1 MSLVVRWVV
10 AVALALLSAPS
21 WAQLHYFTLIDS
33 DSNAATGCSVTLPIS
48 GTVSGIEQRLT
59 ATVSETVTPQV
70 IQFTLENCTNGS
82 FGAPVTLP
90 GTPYPVGL
98 NNGDGGADVVEQA
111 VAANLVAPFGG
122 TVRLY
127 FAAQGPT
134 SDDLL
139 GSVNGPPALFDI
151 QPGGST
157 GIPSLSGWGLLV
169 FALLLFFAL
178 SRHRSHFSASAVSVL
193 LVGTLVGIAWA
204 AGFYLDGQIGDWQ
217 GVPAIGS
224 DAQGDSTPTTDIVTA
239 FAAQEGGNLFF
250 RTDIANAETTPSS
263 NRAPNFTST
272 PITTANVASSYN
284 YAVVTSDPDG
294 NGLTLTAPT
303 LPAWLTFT
311 PGTNGAGT
319 LSGTP
324 SPGDAGPHAVVL
336 RVTDNGTP
344 SLSADQAFTVTVG
357 GATNPA
363 PVLDLNGLAA
373 GIDFAATFIEDG
385 GAVVIVDPAN
395 LTVSDPDSPN
405 LASAMVTITNLLDS
419 GQETLAVS
427 AATVAPNTPITAAFN
442 AATGVLTLSGSAT
455 LTQYQ
460 AALRTVTYNNTAA
473 APTAAPARAISFTVS
488 DGSNSSAPATA
499 TVTVTNVNDAP
510 SFTAANPPAVNED
523 SGPQTVNGWVT
534 AFNTGPADESAQTA
548 LAYTVSNMS
557 NAALFSSLPSVS
569 TNGNLSYTPAS
580 NAFGTATFQVQV
592 QDSGGT
598 ANGGQ
603 DTSAPQ
609 TFTITVNGINDQPSF
624 TASNPPAANENAGAQ
639 TVAGWATFNP
649 GNPQESTQTV
659 LAYTVSNIGNTALFS
674 VQPSVAANGNLTYTP
689 VTGANGTST
698 FSVAVQDNGGT
709 TNGGVDTSAV
719 QTFTIT
725 VNPVNDPPTITG
737 QNLVSTAEDTA
748 RTIAFADLT
757 VTDLDNAY
765 PTGFTLTVSDG
776 ANYTRTGNTIT
787 PALDFAGTLTVPV
800 IVNDGADNSNTFNLS
815 VTVTAVNDAPV
826 NTVPGAQNTG
836 EDVVLVLNAANSNL
850 ISISD
855 VDVGGSDLAVTL
867 SVTTGTLSLSGT
879 AALIFTVGDGA
890 ADATMTFT
898 GALTAINAALNSLS
912 FQPPLDTTGNST
924 LTLTTDDQGNTGAG
938 GGLND
943 IDTVTITITAVND
956 APVIANLAGDTLAYT
971 QGEPASVIDQND
983 DASAS
988 DIDSTDFDTGTLTVS
1003 LPVGVVT
1010 TEDQLGIRNQ
1020 GSAAGQIGVNVFDVT
1035 YSGVT
1040 IGSFSGGAGGG
1051 NLVVTFNNPSADATA
1066 VSALLRN
1073 ITYLNSNNTNPSTT
1087 ARTARFVLT
1096 DGDGGTSIDYDTTI
1110 TVALN
1115 DPPVVTTNG
1124 GVTAFTENGPAVIV
1138 DGALTVTD
1146 TNDTDLESATV
1157 TITNLLNAGV
1167 ETLSATTGGTAI
1179 TATYAAPTLTL
1190 TGTDT
1195 VANYQ
1200 TVLRSVTYN
1209 NTSQNPNEA
1218 ARIIRFVAN
1227 DGSADSAAATKT
1239 VSVTGVNDAPSFTA
1253 SNPPAVNEDVGGQSV
1268 ANWATFSPGPADES
1282 TQTVLNYTVSGVS
1295 NAALFSVQPAV
1306 DSTGSLTYT
1315 PAANANGTSNFTVT
1329 VRDNGGTA
1337 NGGVDTS
1344 TAQTFVI
1351 TVNPVNDAP
1360 SFTPGS
1366 NQTVNEDAP
1375 AQSVA
1380 WATAINDGDPELTQ
1394 TLTFNVSNDNNALFS
1409 TQPAINPAGTLTYT
1423 PAANANGS
1431 ATITVTLSDNGD
1443 TANGGVNTSA
1453 SQSFTITVN
1462 AVNDPPVAQNKTGF
1476 SAQANMAV
1484 AGIDAGLLAGV
1495 TDADAGV
1502 NGCNPTFV
1510 VASITANSGGTV
1522 SNVNLAAGT
1531 FDFEPT
1537 AGFTGTAIVNY
1548 TVQDNGCP
1556 LPAATS
1562 ASATIGITVNG
1573 PVIWFVTP
1581 AAGTSGTGT
1590 LADPFTN
1597 LASANTAK
1605 GSNTNHRIFV
1615 YNGITTAGTGVSLT
1629 GDTTQAGAQWLIGQG
1644 ASGVSFD
1651 TLMGIAPPAGT
1662 PPRPGIN
1669 GARPTIQGTLTLN
1682 GNNVKA
1688 QGFNLTIGTATGMND
1703 AAGAIS
1709 GVSVSEVSVAST
1721 TGTAVN
1727 LSSLNGTVS
1736 LTSVSANG
1744 AANGI
1749 ALDTTTGSFTV
1760 TGDGGGSNNGSGGTI
1775 QNTTAEGIVLNNT
1788 DNVSLGYMNINN
1800 SGTDSIRI
1808 TDINGF
1814 TLNRSN
1820 ISDAAGTTSDKAI
1833 DIGDF
1838 VTGTPVN
1845 GNINIT
1851 NSVLGPAAGSSPH
1864 DILAVGISAGT
1875 STWAITGST
1884 FRRTGNSGINWE
1896 SRGNSV
1902 ATVTVTNNSFA
1913 GGNVAGGSGSP
1924 SARGIFVNTLDDSV
1938 ITDFVVQNNSFT
1950 NNNIH
1955 TDMNQQNDTDPVGSH
1970 TFHISTNTP
1979 ITGARSHAMNIFA
1992 AAGSF
1997 AGTFNGTVQSNPI
2010 GNAAVDGS
2018 GSEIGN
2024 GIRLNANGGTTA
2036 AMLID
2041 ANPIRETPNGRGI
2054 EVIGRNGLG
2063 TLDATITNEDVD
2075 HYNLAYPIG
2084 GGAAFPLG
2092 AIYVNASKGGATGIV
2107 GFRVR
2112 SDVRINIV
2120 PAAGGALPAASEVTG
2135 TYLSLEESIGT
2146 NLGGILELV
2155 DNPAGPGGQTPTQQ
2169 LQSTNTGDAGA
2180 NAGVSLIPGP
2190 INTPP

>member
-70 IQFTLENCTNGS
+70 IQLTLENCTNGS

-98 NNGDGGADVVEQA
+98 NSGGGGADVVEQA

-303 LPAWLTFT
+303 LPVWLTFA

-455 LTQYQ
+455 LAQYQ
-460 AALRTVTYNNTAA
+460 AALRTVTYNNTAG
-473 APTAAPARAISFTVS
+473 APTAAPARTISFTVS

-499 TVTVTNVNDAP
+499 TVTITNVNDAP

-534 AFNTGPADESAQTA
+534 AFNPGPADESAQTA

-689 VTGANGTST
+689 VAGANGTST

-836 EDVVLVLNAANSNL
+836 EDVVLVFNAANSNL

-1003 LPVGVVT
+1003 LPVGGVT

-1020 GSAAGQIGVNVFDVT
+1020 GSTAGQIGVNVFDVT

-1040 IGSFSGGAGGG
+1040 IGSFSGGGAGGG
-1051 NLVVTFNNPSADATA
+1051 NLVVTFNLSADATA

-1073 ITYLNSNNTNPSTT
+1073 ITYFNSNNTNPSTT

-1110 TVALN
+1110 TIALN

-1218 ARIIRFVAN
+1218 ARTIRFVAN

-1295 NAALFSVQPAV
+1295 NAALFSVQPTV
-1306 DSTGSLTYT
+1306 DSTGTLTYT
-1315 PAANANGTSNFTVT
+1315 PVANANGTSNFTVT

-1409 TQPAINPAGTLTYT
+1409 AQPAINPAGTLTYT
-1423 PAANANGS
+1423 PAANAFGL
-1431 ATITVTLSDNGD
+1431 ATVSVTLQDNGGTD
-1443 TANGGVNTSA
+1443 NGGDNNAGPVT
-1453 SQSFTITVN
+1453 FTITVN
-1462 AVNDPPVAQNKTGF
+1462 PVNDPPTVTPPAAYA
-1476 SAQANMAV
+1476 AQAHIGISIPDGATDLFDGSTITDVDGAGAAPFSLTAGAVVSTNGGAV
-1484 AGIDAGLLAGV
+1484 AISA
-1495 TDADAGV
+1495 
-1502 NGCNPTFV
+1502 NGSFTYNPPV
-1510 VASITANSGGTV
+1510 
-1522 SNVNLAAGT
+1522 
-1531 FDFEPT
+1531 
-1537 AGFTGTAIVNY
+1537 GFTGNNDTFTYQICDSGVPAPSACTNATA
-1548 TVQDNGCP
+1548 TVVV
-1556 LPAATS
+1556 S
-1562 ASATIGITVNG
+1562 G
-1573 PVIWFVTP
+1573 PRVWFVNNAPGP
-1581 AAGTSGTGT
+1581 AGDGRLSAPFNT
-1590 LADPFTN
+1590 LAAADT
-1597 LASANTAK
+1597 AANAN
-1605 GSNTNHRIFV
+1605 GDRIFV
-1615 YNGITTAGTGVSLT
+1615 FTGGSTYTGGFALLDSQRLVGQGVVDASFDVALGIT
-1629 GDTTQAGAQWLIGQG
+1629 
-1644 ASGVSFD
+1644 
-1651 TLMGIAPPAGT
+1651 PPAT
-1662 PPRPGIN
+1662 SV
-1669 GARPTIQGTLTLN
+1669 ARPTINGTRPTINGTITLAP
-1682 GNNVKA
+1682 NVTA
-1688 QGFNLTIGTATGMND
+1688 RGFNVNNTTANGVTGSGATGLTINQ
-1703 AAGAIS
+1703 
-1709 GVSVSEVSVAST
+1709 VSVTTT
-1721 TGTAVN
+1721 TGVAVN
-1727 LSSLNGTVS
+1727 LTNSGGTVS
-1736 LTSVSANG
+1736 LTSVSASG
-1744 AANGI
+1744 GTNGI
-1749 ALDTTTGSFTV
+1749 VLNTTTGSFTV

-1775 QNTTAEGIVLNNT
+1775 QNTTAEGILLST
-1788 DNVSLGYMNINN
+1788 AANVSLGYMNINN

-1938 ITDFVVQNNSFT
+1938 ITDFAVQNNSFT

-2084 GGAAFPLG
+2084 GGAASPLG
-2092 AIYVNASKGGATGIV
+2092 AIYVNASKGGAAGIV

>member
-59 ATVSETVTPQV
+59 ATVSETVAPQV
-70 IQFTLENCTNGS
+70 IQLTLENCTNGS

-534 AFNTGPADESAQTA
+534 AFNPGPADESAQTA

-836 EDVVLVLNAANSNL
+836 EDVVLVFNAANSNL

-855 VDVGGSDLAVTL
+855 VDVGGSDLTVTL

-879 AALIFTVGDGA
+879 AALTFTVGDGA

-1003 LPVGVVT
+1003 LPVGGVT

-1087 ARTARFVLT
+1087 ARTARFVLG

-1110 TVALN
+1110 TIALN

-1157 TITNLLNAGV
+1157 TITNLLDAGV

-1179 TATYAAPTLTL
+1179 TATYTAPTLTL

-1295 NAALFSVQPAV
+1295 NAALFSVQPTV
-1306 DSTGSLTYT
+1306 DSTGTLTYT
-1315 PAANANGTSNFTVT
+1315 PAANANGTSTFTVT

-1344 TAQTFVI
+1344 TAQTFTI
-1351 TVNPVNDAP
+1351 TVTAVNDAP
-1360 SFTPGS
+1360 SFTAGP
-1366 NQTVNEDAP
+1366 NQTVNEDAGVQTVNP
-1375 AQSVA
+1375 
-1380 WATAINDGDPELTQ
+1380 WATGILAGPANEAGQ
-1394 TLTFNVSNDNNALFS
+1394 TLNFLVSNDNNALFLV
-1409 TQPAINPAGTLTYT
+1409 QPAVSSTGVLTYT
-1423 PAANANGS
+1423 PAANAFGL
-1431 ATITVTLSDNGD
+1431 ATVSVTLQDNGGTD
-1443 TANGGVNTSA
+1443 NGGDNNAGPVT
-1453 SQSFTITVN
+1453 FTITVN
-1462 AVNDPPVAQNKTGF
+1462 PVNDPPTVTPPAAYA
-1476 SAQANMAV
+1476 AQAHIGISIPDGATDLFDGSTITDVDGAGAAPFSLTAGAVVSTNGGAV
-1484 AGIDAGLLAGV
+1484 AISA
-1495 TDADAGV
+1495 
-1502 NGCNPTFV
+1502 NGSFTYNPPV
-1510 VASITANSGGTV
+1510 
-1522 SNVNLAAGT
+1522 
-1531 FDFEPT
+1531 
-1537 AGFTGTAIVNY
+1537 GFTGNNDTFTYQICDSGVPAPSACTNATA
-1548 TVQDNGCP
+1548 TVVV
-1556 LPAATS
+1556 S
-1562 ASATIGITVNG
+1562 G
-1573 PVIWFVTP
+1573 PRVWFVNNAPGP
-1581 AAGTSGTGT
+1581 ASDGRLSAPFNT
-1590 LADPFTN
+1590 LAAADT
-1597 LASANTAK
+1597 AANAN
-1605 GSNTNHRIFV
+1605 GDRIFV
-1615 YNGITTAGTGVSLT
+1615 FTGGSTYTGGFALLDSQRLVGQGVVDASFDVALGIT
-1629 GDTTQAGAQWLIGQG
+1629 
-1644 ASGVSFD
+1644 
-1651 TLMGIAPPAGT
+1651 PPAT
-1662 PPRPGIN
+1662 SV
-1669 GARPTIQGTLTLN
+1669 ARPTINGTRPTINGTITLAP
-1682 GNNVKA
+1682 NVTA
-1688 QGFNLTIGTATGMND
+1688 RGFNVNNTTANGVTGSGATGLTINQ
-1703 AAGAIS
+1703 
-1709 GVSVSEVSVAST
+1709 VSVTTT
-1721 TGTAVN
+1721 TGVAVN
-1727 LSSLNGTVS
+1727 LTNSGGTVS
-1736 LTSVSANG
+1736 LTSVSASG
-1744 AANGI
+1744 GTNGI
-1749 ALDTTTGSFTV
+1749 VLDTLNTTSGSFTV
-1760 TGDGGGSNNGSGGTI
+1760 TGTGGAGTGGTI
-1775 QNTTAEGIVLNNT
+1775 QNSTGPGISLT
-1788 DNVSLGYMNINN
+1788 SASAVSLAFMNVQN
-1800 SGTDSIRI
+1800 GADDGIRGSMV
-1808 TDINGF
+1808 TGLSLNGVQV
-1814 TLNRSN
+1814 TSN
-1820 ISDAAGTTSDKAI
+1820 GNAAGEAGI
-1833 DIGDF
+1833 DL
-1838 VTGTPVN
+1838 
-1845 GNINIT
+1845 T
-1851 NSVLGPAAGSSPH
+1851 NLF
-1864 DILAVGISAGT
+1864 GT
-1875 STWAITGST
+1875 STWSGITVSGSAEDNVVIRNSSGTLTALNVTSSTFSNNSSIGNDGFLMEASGTASMTASVTGST
-1884 FRRTGNSGINWE
+1884 FTANRGDHFQAAAANSGVLDVVFSN
-1896 SRGNSV
+1896 
-1902 ATVTVTNNSFA
+1902 
-1913 GGNVAGGSGSP
+1913 
-1924 SARGIFVNTLDDSV
+1924 NTLSGGHPNATGQGVTINAATGVAFGGYTGRVDYDIDNNTINGAILSA
-1938 ITDFVVQNNSFT
+1938 ITVNLGTS
-1950 NNNIH
+1950 
-1955 TDMNQQNDTDPVGSH
+1955 
-1970 TFHISTNTP
+1970 
-1979 ITGARSHAMNIFA
+1979 GA
-1992 AAGSF
+1992 
-1997 AGTFNGTVQSNPI
+1997 AGTFNGFVRNNDI
-2010 GNAAVDGS
+2010 GTTGTALSCSTQAHGIAVDAH
-2018 GSEIGN
+2018 GN
-2024 GIRLNANGGTTA
+2024 GTHTVAVTGNTIRRCADFGIAVLANDGNGNLNLTVTGNTVTE
-2036 AMLID
+2036 MLD
-2041 ANPIRETPNGRGI
+2041 DNTPNGTPREAINLNLGATSTNVFGQI
-2054 EVIGRNGLG
+2054 DSHAVCLALGGAGGLANSLTGGSFKNGDIRLRQRFRTSVVLPGYTPPGGNNFDTASVITFLLG
-2063 TLDATITNEDVD
+2063 NNTGGGTATATTNNDATFTGEG
-2075 HYNLAYPIG
+2075 YF
-2084 GGAAFPLG
+2084 GGAAC
-2092 AIYVNASKGGATGIV
+2092 T
-2107 GFRVR
+2107 
-2112 SDVRINIV
+2112 
-2120 PAAGGALPAASEVTG
+2120 LPS
-2135 TYLSLEESIGT
+2135 
-2146 NLGGILELV
+2146 
-2155 DNPAGPGGQTPTQQ
+2155 P
-2169 LQSTNTGDAGA
+2169 
-2180 NAGVSLIPGP
+2180 
-2190 INTPP
+2190 